1 MFSVLAEA
9 VEVAAYVAA
18 LAFLA
23 PRVLVLTATYYFGIS
38 SSSGTYWSSYELDIV
53 SSSSAV

>member
-18 LAFLA
+18 LALLA

-38 SSSGTYWSSYELDIV
+38 SSSGTY
-53 SSSSAV
+53 